1 MANSFQVSNA
11 YKRQIENRN
20 FLAPTGFQL
29 VLNRAPKVAFFAN
42 SANIPG
48 ITLGEATQPTY
59 LKDIPTPGDKI
70 VFDDF
75 NIRFLVDEDL
85 KNYMEIQDW
94 IRGLGFPK
102 SLQEIYDLQ
111 NEERDV
117 EIRDRQAMDIYSD
130 GTLTVLGSAQ
140 LPNFK
145 IMFRD
150 LWPYSLTTLQFDAT
164 DTDINFF
171 TADVGF
177 KYTIYDITDISGNDL

>member
-1 MANSFQVSNA
+1 MATANA
-11 YKRQIENRN
+11 YQRQIENRN
-20 FLAPTGFQL
+20 FLSPTGFKL

-145 IMFRD
+145 IMFMD